1 MPAGVFFEKHEKV
14 LAFVKWPIHK
24 VALLVGLPLAFLW
37 PLVFPSDYLLRVAIW
52 VIVWSLAAAGFNL
65 LFGLTGQISLAQG
78 AFMALGAFTS
88 IQLAAVGLH
97 PLLAIP
103 AAGVLVSGVGLV
115 FGLPSLRLK
124 ELYLLISTLA
134 AQFFFDW
141 FLRTEQMAWFT
152 GGAYAKY
159 APPLNLGPLDLSYGY
174 PLYVTVAVIATI
186 HFLAIANL
194 SRSYIGRALKAV
206 RDRDIAAEIIGVN
219 VFKYKLLAFVV
230 STYMAAVAGGL
241 WAFALRSV
249 SVESFTFLTSLEVL
263 AAVLIGGVGR
273 VVWGSLLGSLF
284 VVGVPEAIKN
294 ALALMGLRG
303 LDIALRD
310 VVFGALIL
318 TFLLLEPLGL
328 VELLRKVK
336 ERIRLFPF
344 RYFG

>member
-1 MPAGVFFEKHEKV
+1 MPAGVFFEKYEKV
-14 LAFVKWPIHK
+14 LAFIKWPIHK
-24 VALLVGLPLAFLW
+24 VALLIGLPVAFLW
-37 PLVFPSDYLLRVAIW
+37 PLAFPHDYLIRVAIW
-52 VIVWSLAAAGFNL
+52 IIVWSLAAAGFNL
-65 LFGLTGQISLAQG
+65 LFGLAGQISLAQG

-88 IQLAAVGLH
+88 IHLATNGIH
-97 PLLAIP
+97 PFIAIP
-103 AAGVLVSGVGLV
+103 IAGVIVSGAGLL

-159 APPLNLGPLDLSYGY
+159 APPLTLGPLDLSYGY
-174 PLYVTVAVIATI
+174 PLYLTVV
-186 HFLAIANL
+186 AIAALHFYAVANL
-194 SRSYIGRALKAV
+194 GRSYIGRALKAV

-230 STYMAAVAGGL
+230 STYLAAVAGGL

-249 SVESFTFLTSLEVL
+249 SVESFTLLTSLEVL

-273 VVWGSLLGSLF
+273 IIWGSLLGALF
-284 VVGVPEAIKN
+284 VVGVPEAIKYG
-294 ALALMGLRG
+294 LATFGVRG
-303 LDIALRD
+303 VDIALRD
-310 VVFGALIL
+310 VIFGSLIL
-318 TFLLLEPLGL
+318 AFLLLEPLGL

-336 ERIRLFPF
+336 ERVRLFPF
-344 RYFG
+344 RYFA